1 LKNTIFV
8 LIIKLKTMAAISSIA
23 LSAAVAG
30 YQVYNAEQQKSEA
43 KKAIESFESQDTPN
57 PFENVGIST
66 RGAEMQTEAA
76 QSGFATSVD
85 ALQRG
90 GTRAVASVLPRL
102 SENNILLQGQIAADI
117 DRQAKERD
125 MMIARGD
132 ENIRQMRENR
142 EQLALQ
148 GLGQQLQVGRQD
160 SAGGMMNL
168 VSGMLAGRTALNQQ
182 SQPAYDPFSSL
193 NFNEVAGATVERTS
207 NFNNPNTPFSYN
219 NASIFDN
226 TFNPF
231 V

>member
-1 LKNTIFV
+1 
-8 LIIKLKTMAAISSIA
+8 MCAAIT
-23 LSAAVAG
+23 SAALAVGMAG

-132 ENIRQMRENR
+132 ENIRQIRENR

-168 VSGMLAGRTALNQQ
+168 VSGMLAGSTALNQNQNQ
-182 SQPAYDPFSSL
+182 SSFGGFGEMP
-193 NFNEVAGATVERTS
+193 NFDTTLPETNISNINPWTS
-207 NFNNPNTPFSYN
+207 GNNNPLTSF
-219 NASIFDN
+219 
-226 TFNPF
+226 
-231 V
+231 

>member
-1 LKNTIFV
+1 
-8 LIIKLKTMAAISSIA
+8 MCAAIT
-23 LSAAVAG
+23 SAVIGVGVSA
-30 YQVYNAEQQKSEA
+30 YTVYNAEQQKSEA
-43 KKAIESFESQDTPN
+43 KKAISEFESQDLPN
-57 PFENVGIST
+57 PYENVQVST
-66 RGAEMQTEAA
+66 MGADMQTDAA
-76 QSGFATSVD
+76 QSAFATSVD

-90 GTRAVASVLPRL
+90 GTRAVVSALPRI
-102 SENNILLQGQIAADI
+102 SETNILLQNQIAADI

-132 ENIRQMRENR
+132 ENIRQIRENR

-168 VSGMLAGRTALNQQ
+168 VSGMLAGSTALNQNK
-182 SQPAYDPFSSL
+182 SQGQGVQDPMSVFNKGIVIGSG
-193 NFNEVAGATVERTS
+193 FNEVPAATIQEFR
-207 NFNNPNTPFSYN
+207 NPQTPFSYN
-219 NASIFDN
+219 NASIFDD